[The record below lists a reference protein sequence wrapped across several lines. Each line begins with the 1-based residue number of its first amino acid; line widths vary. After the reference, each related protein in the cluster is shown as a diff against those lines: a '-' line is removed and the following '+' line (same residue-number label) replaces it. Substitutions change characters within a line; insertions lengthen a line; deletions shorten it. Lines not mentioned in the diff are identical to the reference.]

1 MPLLI
6 GDLVEPVSAEH
17 QLASGGGCYA
27 FAVVISVDPLVLVSE
42 QADMRWSATV
52 AAEHF
57 KAFGRANP
65 LMLERCMGR
74 IDH

>member
-1 MPLLI
+1 MSI
-6 GDLVEPVSAEH
+6 SVGDLVEPVSAEY
-17 QLASGGGCYA
+17 QLASGCGRYE
-27 FAVVISVDPLVLVSE
+27 FAVVISVEPLVLVSE